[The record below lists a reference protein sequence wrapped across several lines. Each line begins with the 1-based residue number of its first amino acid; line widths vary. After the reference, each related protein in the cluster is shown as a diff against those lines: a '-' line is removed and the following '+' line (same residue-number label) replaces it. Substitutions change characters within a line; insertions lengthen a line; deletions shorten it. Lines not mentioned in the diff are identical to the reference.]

1 MSQETFRVR
10 RLDDAALYSLFH
22 DAEQA
27 ALTASEGSGVE
38 LDLTF
43 AGFSVLGRL
52 DFSENAPEPGNYN
65 IKRANLNLRVRIKDG
80 RNEQQSSV
88 SVTVDRG
95 SETELDTLSINAS
108 GNNQSPWQSDPGR
121 ASIAAAFNVL
131 SQVIKPNDA
140 DPGTAIGQL
149 TNFADNI
156 DRSFRGF
163 TKGVE
168 ETLQKL
174 ADQRTEEQERLAADR
189 ERMRAELSQERDAML
204 SQARAEIEEARRT
217 LKEREDSLQEREAD
231 LLIKSH
237 KDARRQLFDQLQE
250 DLQESVRIP
259 SHGASVT
266 WSRWLIFLG
275 LTGGGIAATL
285 MALNATPSDALVATV
300 AGPIDLWPIYLKQT
314 IWGIAALGAFAGGIQ
329 WLRHFY
335 TRDLR
340 VAEDYERF
348 RHDMARA
355 SWVIEAAL
363 EMQKEHEIDVPERW
377 LTNVTE
383 GLFQKTSASSAVDD
397 GQQALAAL
405 LAFSSSV
412 KAGPN
417 GLEVDLGKRGTRKIA
432 SAASNSEETS

>member
-1 MSQETFRVR
+1 VNLLQNEFCN
-10 RLDDAALYSLFH
+10 
-22 DAEQA
+22 
-27 ALTASEGSGVE
+27 
-38 LDLTF
+38 
-43 AGFSVLGRL
+43 
-52 DFSENAPEPGNYN
+52 NA
-65 IKRANLNLRVRIKDG
+65 
-80 RNEQQSSV
+80 
-88 SVTVDRG
+88 
-95 SETELDTLSINAS
+95 
-108 GNNQSPWQSDPGR
+108 NNQSPWQSDPGR
-121 ASIAAAFNVL
+121 ASIAAAFNVF

-189 ERMRAELSQERDAML
+189 ELMREEISQERDAML
-204 SQARAEIEEARRT
+204 SQAREEIEEARRT
-217 LKEREDSLQEREAD
+217 LKEKEDSLQEREAD

-285 MALNATPSDALVATV
+285 MAVNATPSDALVATV
-300 AGPIDLWPIYLKQT
+300 AGPIDLWPIYLKQA

-432 SAASNSEETS
+432 GAASNSDETS

>member
-1 MSQETFRVR
+1 MSQEIFRVR
-10 RLDDAALYSLFH
+10 RLDDAALFSIFV

-27 ALTASEGSGVE
+27 ARDAADGSGIE
-38 LDLTF
+38 FDLTF
-43 AGFSVLGRL
+43 SGFSVLGQL
-52 DFSENAPEPGNYN
+52 DFSDNAPPPGNYN
-65 IKRANLNLRVRIKDG
+65 IKRVAMNFRAKFKDG
-80 RNEQQSSV
+80 RNEQPSNI
-88 SVTVDRG
+88 SVTLARG
-95 SETELDTLSINAS
+95 NENELDTLTFNAS
-108 GNNQSPWQSDPGR
+108 GNNQAPWQSGVPR
-121 ASIAAAFNVL
+121 ATVAAAFDVL
-131 SQVIKPNDA
+131 SQIIRPNEA
-140 DPGTAIGQL
+140 DLGTTVGQL
-149 TNFADNI
+149 TNFAENI

-174 ADQRTEEQERLAADR
+174 ADQRAEEQARVDADR
-189 ERMRAELSQERDAML
+189 ERMRNEIFEERDTLL
-204 SQARAEIEEARRT
+204 SQAREEIEETRRE
-217 LKEREDSLQEREAD
+217 LDEKSEALRAREAD
-231 LLIKSH
+231 LQVKSH
-237 KDARRQLFDQLQE
+237 KDARRQLFERLQD

-259 SHGASVT
+259 SHGASVN
-266 WSRWLIFLG
+266 WSRWLIFVG
-275 LTGGGIAATL
+275 LIGGGIAATM

-300 AGPIDLWPIYLKQT
+300 SSPIDLWPVYLKQSL
-314 IWGIAALGAFAGGIQ
+314 WGIAALGAFAGGIQ

-363 EMQKEHEIDVPERW
+363 EMQKEHDIEVPERW

-383 GLFQKTSASSAVDD
+383 GLFQKNSASAAVDE

-412 KAGPN
+412 RAGPN

-432 SAASNSEETS
+432 NAASAPDDPS

>member
-1 MSQETFRVR
+1 
-10 RLDDAALYSLFH
+10 
-22 DAEQA
+22 
-27 ALTASEGSGVE
+27 
-38 LDLTF
+38 
-43 AGFSVLGRL
+43 
-52 DFSENAPEPGNYN
+52 
-65 IKRANLNLRVRIKDG
+65 
-80 RNEQQSSV
+80 
-88 SVTVDRG
+88 
-95 SETELDTLSINAS
+95 
-108 GNNQSPWQSDPGR
+108 
-121 ASIAAAFNVL
+121 
-131 SQVIKPNDA
+131 
-140 DPGTAIGQL
+140 
-149 TNFADNI
+149 
-156 DRSFRGF
+156 
-163 TKGVE
+163 
-168 ETLQKL
+168 
-174 ADQRTEEQERLAADR
+174 
-189 ERMRAELSQERDAML
+189 
-204 SQARAEIEEARRT
+204 
-217 LKEREDSLQEREAD
+217 LQEREAD

-285 MALNATPSDALVATV
+285 MAVNATPSDALVATV
-300 AGPIDLWPIYLKQT
+300 AGPIDLWPIYLKQA

-432 SAASNSEETS
+432 GAASNSDETS